1 MSTNEKLRASFDR
14 LAQRLDELQFDKNL
28 DIHYDYVS
36 FHSINDIVREG
47 GILTSD
53 LEDAQDLLLHYIG
66 EINKV
71 IQSVPSIISR
81 FTFSSKV
88 LDWEKGDII
97 TEDQIKQQ
105 VHDRISKELEYY
117 KTELERLNEQVLAK
131 NEELGDVRFSNAG
144 YKTLLNLKV
153 EEVGSLFNLMYES
166 GLIPNKRSDGTPFTK
181 KSLAEFISKNFSCN
195 TTDTMSIDSVYNSLN
210 RSKLKAESVVE
221 DWLEKLLAITKSSAK
236 K

>member
-1 MSTNEKLRASFDR
+1 MGTNEKLRASFDR
-14 LAQRLDELQFDKNL
+14 LAQRLDLLQFDKNL
-28 DIHYDYVS
+28 DIHYDYVP
-36 FHSINDIVREG
+36 FHSINDIIREG

-81 FTFSSKV
+81 FTFSSKL
-88 LDWEKGDII
+88 LDCEKGEII

-105 VHDRISKELEYY
+105 VQDRISNELEYY
-117 KTELERLNEQVLAK
+117 KTELERLSEQVLVK

-144 YKTLLNLKV
+144 YKIKLNLKV

-166 GLIPNKRSDGTPFTK
+166 GLIPNKRKDGSEFTK
-181 KSLAEFISKNFSCN
+181 KSLAEFIHKNYSCN
-195 TTDTMSIDSVYNSLN
+195 TTDSMSFDNIYNSLN
-210 RSKLKAESVVE
+210 RSKPKAESVVE
-221 DWLEKLLAITKSSAK
+221 EWLEKLLAIAKSPS
-236 K
+236 

>member
-1 MSTNEKLRASFDR
+1 MSTNEKLGASFDR
-14 LAQRLDELQFDKNL
+14 LAQRLDQLQFDKNL
-28 DIHYDYVS
+28 DIHYDYVP
-36 FHSINDIVREG
+36 FHSINDIIREG

-53 LEDAQDLLLHYIG
+53 LEDAQDLLLHYIS

-105 VHDRISKELEYY
+105 VQDRISNELEYY

-131 NEELGDVRFSNAG
+131 NEELGDVRFASAG
-144 YKTLLNLKV
+144 FKIKLNLKV
-153 EEVGSLFNLMYES
+153 EAVGGFFNALYES
-166 GLIPNKRSDGTPFTK
+166 GVIINKNPDSSISLTK
-181 KSLAEFISKNFSCN
+181 KELALFIQKNFSCT
-195 TTDTMSIDSVYNSLN
+195 TTDNIGIESIKNSLSRKN
-210 RSKLKAESVVE
+210 ADAEAE
-221 DWLEKLLAITKSSAK
+221 AIDRLYNFIKTPPQK
-236 K
+236 